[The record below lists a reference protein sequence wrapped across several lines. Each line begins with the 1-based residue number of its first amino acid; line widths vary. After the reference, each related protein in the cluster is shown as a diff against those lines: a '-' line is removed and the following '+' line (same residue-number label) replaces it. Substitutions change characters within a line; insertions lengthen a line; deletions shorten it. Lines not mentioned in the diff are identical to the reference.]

1 MSAPIAETKC
11 PNCGASAVAMGE
23 CPYCGK
29 IVPVHEKA
37 SDGVKDVLITAP
49 GQRVVVNFLKAQHE
63 RAKGHMGVGCAVL
76 LFGGFGG
83 GLLVWYLGGLLGHPV
98 LPALVTFVIG
108 AGSGIALGIRED
120 RLLCENEIVPG
131 LRQRMAEEGVDR
143 AEAQRLASEALPAD
157 STLLQAVL
165 TKL

>member
-1 MSAPIAETKC
+1 MSAPIPETKC

-29 IVPVHEKA
+29 IVPVYEKA
-37 SDGVKDVLITAP
+37 CVGMKEVLITAP
-49 GQRVVVNFLKAQHE
+49 GQRVIVNFLKAQQE
-63 RAKGHMGVGCAVL
+63 RSKGHMGVGCAVV
-76 LFGGFGG
+76 LFGGLGG
-83 GLLVWYLGGLLGHPV
+83 GLLVWYLGGLV
-98 LPALVTFVIG
+98 PALVTFVVG

-143 AEAQRLASEALPAD
+143 AQAQRLASETLPAD
-157 STLLQAVL
+157 STRLQAVL
-165 TKL
+165 SKL